1 VRRCPASRRTP
12 YLRLALACVL
22 AFASVAILGP
32 ATASAGVADQS
43 ALAKRYAP
51 VLRFVQQQH
60 ECGAGESYLPID
72 IDALLPNQT
81 VALRGP
87 WGAGD
92 LVKIAPTGRDLA
104 QGLYEYHL
112 DFPGDALDPGCG
124 YEKWSRRISEGHPI
138 VAYAHVVTE
147 PDHPHQLALQYW
159 FFYVF
164 NDWNNLHEGDWEM
177 IQLMFDAST
186 ARQALAISPTSVGY
200 SQHEGAERAD
210 WGDQK
215 LELVGG
221 THPVVHPA
229 DGSHANFFNEALYLG
244 ASGSQGVGCDDTL
257 GPTFD
262 VRPQVDTI
270 PSSPSAALAAYPWT
284 GFQGRWGEL
293 QPAFFNGP
301 TGPNLKTQWT
311 KPVLWSENWRTRSF
325 AVPAGGVLGTRTTAF
340 FCGAVGR
347 GSNALQ
353 SALHRPGTAVV
364 VLALVVLLIAFV
376 ATRATWRPSAPL
388 RLARRR
394 AGGQILTSAARMYRQ
409 NLRLYV
415 GIGSL
420 FLPLALLDAGLQSI
434 MLRASGVAGVHVQ
447 GEARG
452 LLVLLVLALGTVLT
466 LLAVAI
472 VQSAT
477 MRALVELD
485 QGRPIGPRRAY
496 RLALERARPMLMALI
511 IAVVVVSL
519 LASTLILLP
528 LAVILAIRWAL
539 IVPVTALE
547 EGPGVQALR
556 RSARLI
562 GRRWPKVASLSILSI
577 ALVLVAGP
585 VIGTLLVILTDA
597 PLALL
602 NVVAGVIYAVLLP
615 FAALTTAYVYFD
627 ARIRHELDDASK
639 REDGVLAA
647 ESELGFR

>member
-1 VRRCPASRRTP
+1 VRRCSASRRAP
-12 YLRLALACVL
+12 FVRIALLSLAL
-22 AFASVAILGP
+22 VALPGWS
-32 ATASAGVADQS
+32 TAHAGVADQN

-51 VLRFVQQQH
+51 VLRFVSQQH
-60 ECGAGESYLPID
+60 ECGAGESYLPLD
-72 IDALLPNQT
+72 IDALLPNRT

-87 WGAGD
+87 WGGSD
-92 LVKIAPTGRDLA
+92 LVKIAPTARDLA
-104 QGLYEYHL
+104 EGLYEYHL
-112 DFPGDALDPGCG
+112 DFPGNALDPGCG

-159 FFYVF
+159 FFYAF

-186 ARQALAISPTSVGY
+186 ARQALTISPSSVGY
-200 SQHEGAERAD
+200 SQHEGAERSA
-210 WGDQK
+210 WGDSK
-215 LELVGG
+215 LELVNG

-262 VRPQVDTI
+262 VHPQVDTI
-270 PSSPSAALAAYPWT
+270 PSSPAAALAAYPWT

-311 KPVLWSENWRTRSF
+311 RPVLWSENWRSGSF

-347 GSNALQ
+347 GSSVLQRALN
-353 SALHRPGTAVV
+353 RPGLALV
-364 VLALVVLLIAFV
+364 VLALVVILIAFA

-394 AGGQILTSAARMYRQ
+394 AWGQVLTSATRMYRG
-409 NLRLYV
+409 NLGLYV
-415 GIGSL
+415 GIGSV
-420 FLPLALLDAGLQSI
+420 FLPLSLLDAVLQSI
-434 MLRASGVAGVHVQ
+434 MLRASGVAGIHVP
-447 GEARG
+447 GEGRG
-452 LLVLLVLALGTVLT
+452 LLVLLTVVLSTVLT

-472 VQSAT
+472 VQAAT

-485 QGRPIGPRRAY
+485 EGRPVGPRRAY
-496 RLALERARPMLMALI
+496 MLALERARPMLRALI
-511 IAVVVVSL
+511 VAVVAVSL
-519 LASTLILLP
+519 LASTLVLVPVAI
-528 LAVILAIRWAL
+528 ALAIRWAL
-539 IVPVTALE
+539 IVPVTVLE
-547 EGPGVQALR
+547 DGSGRKALR
-556 RSARLI
+556 RSGHLI
-562 GRRWPKVASLSILSI
+562 GRRWPKVASLSILGI
-577 ALVLVAGP
+577 AVVLVAGP
-585 VIGTLLVILTDA
+585 AIGTLLVLLTHA
-597 PLALL
+597 PLGLL
-602 NVVAGVIYAVLLP
+602 NIVAGVIYAVLLP
-615 FAALTTAYVYFD
+615 FAALTTAYAYFD
-627 ARIRHELDDASK
+627 SRIRYDLDEVSK